1 MFSQTFKNKINNI
14 LNETKLTELIN
25 IAMCSLPKLDIWEK
39 KLLFIIRRTRNIR
52 CKFR

>member
-25 IAMCSLPKLDIWEK
+25 IAMCSLPKLDIWEENRYY
-39 KLLFIIRRTRNIR
+39 LLSEELEILDAS
-52 CKFR
+52 